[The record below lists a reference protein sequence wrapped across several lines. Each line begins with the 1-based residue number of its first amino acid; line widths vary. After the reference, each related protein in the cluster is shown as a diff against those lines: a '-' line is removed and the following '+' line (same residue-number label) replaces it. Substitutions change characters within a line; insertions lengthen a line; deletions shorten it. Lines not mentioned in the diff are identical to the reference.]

1 MSGFRLKRN
10 GQFID
15 RNKPIEFKF
24 DGKLYHGFEGDT
36 LTSAMIASGEMLM
49 GRSFKYH
56 RPRGAYSAG
65 PEEPNAIVSL
75 RNGGRLEPNCTAT
88 TTELYDG
95 LEAHSQNAWPN
106 LSFDFM
112 AINQLFSP
120 LLVAGF
126 YYKTFMGTGQ
136 KFWHL
141 CEHFIRRAAGMGKA
155 SLDPDPDRYE
165 KSNIFTDIL
174 IVGSGPA
181 GLAAAFMAANS
192 GAKILLVDENT
203 HFGGALPEEQGNID
217 GKEPRSWALNTLKT
231 LSENDNI
238 TMMTRTTVYGYFDD
252 NTLGAVEKV
261 ADHKKVPENNEPRQ
275 RHLKIFTK
283 RVIIATGSIE
293 RPFVFDG
300 NDIPGI
306 MLANAAL
313 RYANRYGVSVGQNV
327 AIFTNND
334 DGYTT
339 AHHLKALGVNVIAV
353 IDAREKINSELLVD
367 NCINYINGHV
377 VTKAIG
383 GKSLSSIKFAPYI
396 GNTKSIGLE
405 RNLRVDALLVSAGYT
420 PMINLCS
427 QTGTPAIFIDE
438 IQSFIPGV
446 ANRPWVAAGAVSGS
460 FDLKE
465 ALSDGISASIKSLKA
480 LGLSPTIK
488 LNFEVEKQN
497 SVAIPFPLTD
507 IPSTSKFP
515 KKFIDFQHD
524 VTSVDL
530 NIAHT
535 EGFRSV
541 EHLKRY
547 TTLGMA
553 ADQGKTS
560 NMNAL
565 SILAERRGIS
575 IPEAGTTR
583 FRAPYKPV
591 ALGTLAG
598 RDVGNN
604 YSPLR
609 RTPIHD
615 WHLEHGAEMIEAGI
629 WYRPRV
635 YKKTGETLTDAYIR
649 EATAVRKSVGIVD
662 VTSLGKIDIQGP
674 DAAEFLNRIYA
685 NAFLKVPIG
694 KARYGIMLRE
704 DGYMFDD
711 GTSWRLSETQFLMTT
726 TTANAGRVLSEME
739 RLLTIIWPDLKVHVT
754 SLSDQWAGM
763 AVAGPK
769 SRDTLIKV
777 IKDINFSEDGLP
789 FMGVA
794 DGSIGEWPVKVA
806 RLSFS
811 GERAYE
817 VYTPTHY
824 GVSVW
829 KEIIKAGKD
838 FDITPYGTEAL
849 GTLRIEKGHIS
860 GPEMD
865 GRTTMADVGLGKMAS
880 SKKTYVGSVLKER
893 DGLTQQNRQK
903 MIGLISHDNKP
914 ILAGAHV
921 LRDTDN
927 IGHVTS
933 TTYSPALKKYIALAL
948 IKNGHE
954 QMGKT
959 LTATFPLKNENN
971 NVLVVDPHFYDK
983 EGERL
988 YV

>member
-1 MSGFRLKRN
+1 MSGSRLKYK
-10 GQFID
+10 GLFID
-15 RNKPIEFKF
+15 QSKPIEFTF
-24 DGKLYHGFEGDT
+24 DGKSYSGFEGDT
-36 LTSAMIASGEMLM
+36 LASAMIANGEMM
-49 GRSFKYH
+49 MARSFKYH
-56 RPRGAYSAG
+56 RPRGIYSAG
-65 PEEPNAIVSL
+65 PEEPNALVSL
-75 RNGGRLEPNCTAT
+75 RSDGRLEPNCTAPT
-88 TTELYDG
+88 VELYNG
-95 LEAHSQNAWPN
+95 LDAHSQNAWPS
-106 LSFDFM
+106 LSFDVM
-112 AINQLFSP
+112 AVNQLFSP

-136 KFWHL
+136 RFWHF
-141 CEHFIRRAAGMGKA
+141 CEHFIRHAAGMGKA

-165 KSNIFTDIL
+165 KTNLFADIV
-174 IVGSGPA
+174 IIGSGPA
-181 GLAAAFMAANS
+181 GLAAAMAAAPS

-203 HFGGALPEEQGNID
+203 HFGGSLPEERGTID
-217 GKEPRSWALNTLKT
+217 GSDPKTWAAETLKT
-231 LSENDNI
+231 LSEYDNV
-238 TMMTRTTVYGYFDD
+238 TMMSRTTVYGYFDD

-261 ADHKKVPENNEPRQ
+261 ADHKVVPENFEPRQ
-275 RHLKIFTK
+275 RHLKIFAK

-300 NDIPGI
+300 NDTPGV
-306 MLANAAL
+306 MLAKSAL
-313 RYANRYGVSVGQNV
+313 RYANRYGACVGDNV
-327 AIFTNND
+327 ALFTNND

-339 AHHLKALGVNVIAV
+339 AHQLRELGVNVTTV
-353 IDAREKINSELLVD
+353 IDARKSINDDLPQDTNIEYKV
-367 NCINYINGHV
+367 GHV
-377 VTKAIG
+377 VTSASG
-383 GKSLSSIKFAPYI
+383 GKALSTMKIAPFDADAK
-396 GNTKSIGLE
+396 TIGLE
-405 RNLRVDALLVSAGYT
+405 STIKVDALLVTAGYT

-427 QTGTPAIFIDE
+427 QTGTPAIFDDE
-438 IQSFIPGV
+438 IQSFIPGP
-446 ANRPWVAAGAVSGS
+446 ATRNWQACGAVVGA
-460 FDLKE
+460 FTLDEILTTNK
-465 ALSDGISASIKSLKA
+465 
-480 LGLSPTIK
+480 
-488 LNFEVEKQN
+488 VENANKK
-497 SVAIPFPLTD
+497 AIPLALTD
-507 IPSTSKFP
+507 MPSSNKSA
-515 KKFIDFQHD
+515 KKFVDFQHD
-524 VTSVDL
+524 VSVTDL

-565 SILAERRGIS
+565 AIMAELRGIS

-598 RDVGNN
+598 RDVGKHF
-604 YSPLR
+604 SVTR
-609 RTPIHD
+609 RTPMHD
-615 WHLEHGAEMIEAGI
+615 WHMDHGAEMIEAGI

-635 YKKTGETLTDAYIR
+635 YKKTGETVTDAYIR
-649 EATAVRKSVGIVD
+649 EAAAVRNSVGIVD
-662 VTSLGKIDIQGP
+662 VTSLGKIDVQGP

-726 TTANAGRVLSEME
+726 TTANAAGVLSEME
-739 RLLTIIWPDLKVHVT
+739 RLLTLVWPDLKVHV
-754 SLSDQWAGM
+754 SSISDQWAGM

-769 SRDTLIKV
+769 SRDTLEKV
-777 IKDINFSEDGLP
+777 ITSVDFSEEGLP
-789 FMGVA
+789 FMGVR
-794 DGSIGEWPVKVA
+794 DGLIDDMPVKVA

-817 VYTPTHY
+817 VYTPTHF
-824 GVSVW
+824 GSDVW
-829 KEIIKAGKD
+829 EAIMKAGEA

-860 GPEMD
+860 GPELD

-880 SKKTYVGSVLKER
+880 SKKQYVGSILKER
-893 DGLTQQNRQK
+893 DGLIDDDRQT
-903 MIGLISHDNKP
+903 MVGLISHDDKP
-914 ILAGAHV
+914 LKAGSH
-921 LRDTDN
+921 LLSGTDN

-933 TTYSPALKKYIALAL
+933 TTYSPALEKFIALAL
-948 IKNGHE
+948 IKNGST
-954 QMGKT
+954 QMGNT
-959 LTATFPLKNENN
+959 LSATFPLKDEQNS
-971 NVLVVDPHFYDK
+971 VLVVEPHFFDK